1 MTDDDLDHL
10 LESHDDIVPSPNF
23 AEAVMAAV
31 RRKGWETPPLGFPW
45 ARAALGALIAVAVVV
60 FSVGAGLMTPATAGS
75 TVPDSVGTGE
85 MLTAIGDATIRV
97 GVGWM
102 VLALSLTLASVGL
115 SSQLASR
122 VEGQD

>member
-1 MTDDDLDHL
+1 
-10 LESHDDIVPSPNF
+10 
-23 AEAVMAAV
+23 
-31 RRKGWETPPLGFPW
+31 
-45 ARAALGALIAVAVVV
+45 
-60 FSVGAGLMTPATAGS
+60 
-75 TVPDSVGTGE
+75 